1 MTIARL
7 VILDP
12 IAQEGLD
19 MLAAAKAAGIEYEV
33 RTGLKGDALKKA
45 LAEFD
50 GAICRSGVTI
60 DAAALEGNHR
70 LKAIARA
77 GVWTDNIDKETATRR
92 GTVAMKTP
100 TGNKLRPCAD

>member
-1 MTIARL
+1 MPKIL
-7 VILDP
+7 ILDP

-19 MLAAAKAAGIEYEV
+19 LLAKAAGIEHEV

-60 DAAALEGNHR
+60 TAESLSVVALALGAASERLYCPCRIICGHRPRWWNRQTRRLEGAV
-70 LKAIARA
+70 LARA
-77 GVWTDNIDKETATRR
+77 
-92 GTVAMKTP
+92 
-100 TGNKLRPCAD
+100 